1 MVVGWHKLTD
11 FVSLCHGDAM
21 KSLELLDELAA
32 EGLSTFSARDVR
44 ERLGLSSASTANLL
58 ARLQAR
64 GLVDRVAR
72 GRYAMRQIGLLGTS
86 AASEDMTLAVGA
98 LFGERPH
105 RIAYRSALDLLGLL
119 THPSRTIQVAS
130 LDRVRIKT
138 LSGRPFQ
145 NVIERENTVGI
156 GAKREGTA
164 WVSDL
169 ERALLDAASRPS
181 LAGGVSALAESMAGG
196 GADAERIMEY
206 AKRLGAGAAIRRLGS
221 VADALEVRELA
232 GRLRP
237 LTTPQSDLDL
247 EPGAVRDEDAWRDRV
262 WHVRWPV
269 SQREVLEVVRR

>member
-1 MVVGWHKLTD
+1 
-11 FVSLCHGDAM
+11 M

-247 EPGAVRDEDAWRDRV
+247 EPGAVRDEDAWRDRL